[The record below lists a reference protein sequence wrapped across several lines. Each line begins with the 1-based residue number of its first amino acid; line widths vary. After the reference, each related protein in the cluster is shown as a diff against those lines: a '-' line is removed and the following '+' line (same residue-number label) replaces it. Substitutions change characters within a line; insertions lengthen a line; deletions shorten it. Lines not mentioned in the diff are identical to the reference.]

1 MSSAHLSTGRLNVGI
16 IQKQARKQLLCLLE
30 KCDGTKAIIW
40 DQSLAGPIGL
50 VAKYSL
56 LEEHDVVK
64 MYPLC
69 GGCLTIPS
77 NIVNIIFITRPQLG
91 LMDLIA
97 ENVHGYIQIEKDY
110 I

>member
-1 MSSAHLSTGRLNVGI
+1 
-16 IQKQARKQLLCLLE
+16 
-30 KCDGTKAIIW
+30 
-40 DQSLAGPIGL
+40 
-50 VAKYSL
+50 
-56 LEEHDVVK
+56 

-97 ENVHGYIQIEKDY
+97 ENVHGYKLKKIIHNF
-110 I
+110 